1 MKFLVVKGKQASN
14 VNRLLMTH
22 LPGDFEMVKMS
33 IVGFILEDFT
43 SEPFSEIY
51 YTTQYGQT
59 SRCGRSKR

>member
-22 LPGDFEMVKMS
+22 LPGDFETVKMS

-43 SEPFSEIY
+43 SEPFSEI
-51 YTTQYGQT
+51 
-59 SRCGRSKR
+59 